1 MTSSTVFRPGLEDLA
16 LETICLGL
24 ELSRAAS
31 LADLSFGNTDFGKM
45 AEVLIR
51 LADRNPFR
59 PEDDH
64 CLRALRVVL
73 VAEVAG
79 EVIGTERLNSNLD
92 DGEPGEFLLPRERPT
107 YSERGE
113 HLRHLLNLFDRF
125 MATREAALNRAAAER
140 ALVDLLGS

>member
-16 LETICLGL
+16 LDTICLGV
-24 ELSRAAS
+24 ELARAAS
-31 LADLSFGNTDFGKM
+31 LVDLDAGNSCFGNM
-45 AEVLIR
+45 AEVLVR

-64 CLRALRVVL
+64 FLRELRVIL
-73 VAEVAG
+73 EAEVAG
-79 EVIGTERLNSNLD
+79 EVIGTERHVFSPD

-113 HLRHLLNLFDRF
+113 TFRHLLDLFDRF
-125 MATREAALNRAAAER
+125 MAAREAALNRAAAER
-140 ALVDLLGS
+140 ALVELLGT

>member
-31 LADLSFGNTDFGKM
+31 LADLSTGNTDFGEV
-45 AEVLIR
+45 ADVLIR

-64 CLRALRVVL
+64 FLRALRVIL
-73 VAEVAG
+73 AAEVAG
-79 EVIGTERLNSNLD
+79 EVIGTERHVFSPD

-107 YSERGE
+107 YSARGKK
-113 HLRHLLNLFDRF
+113 LLLLLDLFDRF
-125 MATREAALNRAAAER
+125 MAAREATLNRAAAER
-140 ALVDLLGS
+140 ALVELLGT

>member
-16 LETICLGL
+16 LETICLGV

-31 LADLSFGNTDFGKM
+31 LADLSAGNPDFGQM

-59 PEDDH
+59 PADDH
-64 CLRALRVVL
+64 FLRALRVVL

-79 EVIGTERLNSNLD
+79 EVIGTERLIFSPD

-113 HLRHLLNLFDRF
+113 HLRHLLDLFDRF
-125 MATREAALNRAAAER
+125 MAAREAALNRAAAER
-140 ALVDLLGS
+140 ALVDLLEP

>member
-16 LETICLGL
+16 LETICLGR

-31 LADLSFGNTDFGKM
+31 RANLCAGNTDFGKM
-45 AEVLIR
+45 AQVLIR

-59 PEDDH
+59 PADDH
-64 CLRALRVVL
+64 FLRALRVVL

-79 EVIGTERLNSNLD
+79 EVIGTQRLIFSPD

-113 HLRHLLNLFDRF
+113 TLRHLLDRF
-125 MATREAALNRAAAER
+125 MAAREAALNRAAAER
-140 ALVDLLGS
+140 ALADLLGT